1 MSQFSQPG
9 VANPEDKFVPKDNNG
24 ALLLFF
30 PTQIQHQVKT
40 EYGESDAVHAT
51 VVRLNDGRVFPD
63 ALIFATALITQLRE
77 AIPDGMVLGTLGQ
90 GENKK
95 GNPPWLLSPHTA
107 DDVAAAERWLAAN
120 PRQSFA
126 QPAPASSPAPSAA
139 GWAAPPTAAAPA
151 PAWGQQPA
159 TPAPAA
165 PATGGW
171 GNPPSAA
178 PQGDLWGGV
187 NAAPAAAA
195 PASSPGA
202 SWGSPQAAAAA
213 PTPPAAP
220 APAPTATS
228 SPADPGLVEALR
240 KKGVNVP
247 PGTTHEAA
255 LGAWAMYQNAPDVA

>member
-63 ALIFATALITQLRE
+63 ALIFATALITQLKE

-107 DDVAAAERWLAAN
+107 DDVALAERWLAAN

-126 QPAPASSPAPSAA
+126 QPAAQ
-139 GWAAPPTAAAPA
+139 AAPPTAPAWGAQATAPPA
-151 PAWGQQPA
+151 PAWGQQAPA
-159 TPAPAA
+159 AVPAA

-171 GNPPSAA
+171 GAPANPPA
-178 PQGDLWGGV
+178 PV
-187 NAAPAAAA
+187 APV
-195 PASSPGA
+195 
-202 SWGSPQAAAAA
+202 
-213 PTPPAAP
+213 
-220 APAPTATS
+220 PAPTATS
-228 SPADPGLVEALR
+228 NLADPGLVEALR
-240 KKGVNVP
+240 RKGVNVP
-247 PGTTHEAA
+247 AGTTHEAA
-255 LGAWAMYQNAPDVA
+255 LGAWAIYEHAPDVVA

>member
-1 MSQFSQPG
+1 MSQFKQPG
-9 VANPEDKFVPKDNNG
+9 VANPEDKFNPKENNG

-30 PTQIQHQVKT
+30 PTQLQHQVKT

-95 GNPPWLLSPHTA
+95 GNPPWLLSPHTTEE
-107 DDVAAAERWLAAN
+107 VAIAERWLAAN

-126 QPAPASSPAPSAA
+126 QPAAQ
-139 GWAAPPTAAAPA
+139 AAPPTAPAWGAPATAPAA
-151 PAWGQQPA
+151 PAWGQQAPPA
-159 TPAPAA
+159 APAA

-171 GNPPSAA
+171 GGPANPPPAEV
-178 PQGDLWGGV
+178 WGGV
-187 NAAPAAAA
+187 NAAPAAPA

-202 SWGSPQAAAAA
+202 AWGA
-213 PTPPAAP
+213 PAAP

-240 KKGVNVP
+240 RKGVQVP
-247 PGTTHEAA
+247 AGTTHEAA
-255 LGAWAMYQNAPDVA
+255 LGAWAIYEHQPDVA